1 MGGRQ
6 RVPLPLGLCVVR
18 VMELSILFLMV
29 AVSFALMTWV
39 WRD

>member
-6 RVPLPLGLCVVR
+6 RVPLSLGLRVVR

-29 AVSFALMTWV
+29 AVAFALMTWV